1 MIGLVM
7 AGGKG
12 SRMNLSEE
20 KLLLKY
26 KKPVILH
33 VVDALKNSECFSQI
47 IAATSQNSPKTKNL
61 LEENGIKVFE
71 TLGNGYV
78 KDLNT
83 VLKSFD
89 DYVLVVSGDLPL
101 LDEQIIKQIAN
112 QKSDNVWLSF
122 LVTKEFLDLYNIKQ
136 QYQTRFEEKECAFTG
151 ISLIN
156 AKKISSLDSV
166 KENYVI
172 LDDKRIAFN
181 LNTKEDLALL
191 SRL

>member
-1 MIGLVM
+1 M

-12 SRMNLSEE
+12 SRMNLSDE

-26 KKPVILH
+26 KKPVVLH

-47 IAATSQNSPKTKNL
+47 VAATSQNSPKTKNL

-101 LDEQIIKQIAN
+101 LDEQIIKQITN

-136 QYQTRFEEKECAFTG
+136 QYQTRFEGKECAFTG
-151 ISLIN
+151 ISLVN

-166 KENYVI
+166 KENYII

-191 SRL
+191 SSL

>member
-12 SRMNLSEE
+12 GRMNLSEE

-26 KKPVILH
+26 KKPVVLH

-47 IAATSQNSPKTKNL
+47 VAATSQNSPKTKKL

-78 KDLNT
+78 KDLNA
-83 VLKSFD
+83 VLRSFD

-101 LDEQIIKQIAN
+101 LDEQIIKQIAS

-122 LVTKEFLDLYNIKQ
+122 LVTKEFLESYNIKQ
-136 QYQTRFEEKECAFTG
+136 QYTTRFEEKECTFTG
-151 ISLIN
+151 ISLVN
-156 AKKISSLDSV
+156 AKKISSLDSI
-166 KENYVI
+166 KENYII
-172 LDDKRIAFN
+172 LDDKRVAFN

-191 SRL
+191 SSL